1 MSHLPLQ
8 PSPVAPARWLFAAP
22 ERPAPAPL
30 PPHDDLI
37 EDLARVVAQE
47 CEADDILVALHEPDC
62 EPAPLFFAG
71 RHAGCASTRI
81 SLLAAADDAIL
92 DAAAASAWRTIAL
105 DDDHMAGVMTTRV
118 VGETSATG
126 RITITTLFET
136 IGDATR
142 GRARRVAQR
151 LAPLVSAFFRLWQQR
166 SRVAAQ
172 LAGLTAAV
180 NHSDVGVVIVDG
192 TASILFGNAA
202 ALALLDQ
209 RDGVRTTG
217 GRLAAGRLAD
227 TLRLQAA
234 IAHVAASD
242 GDDGGPSEAPVIA
255 LPRVGRRALMAAL
268 VAAGGPGSGVIVHLF
283 DPDTDLASL
292 VDPVC
297 KHYGLSPVETRL
309 ARLIAG
315 GASLADAAEA
325 MRVREQSA
333 RSYLKQIFLK
343 TETRR
348 QGELVGLL
356 LRSSVRTTPACQ
368 TSFVLTL
375 K

>member
-1 MSHLPLQ
+1 MSVTPIDHSSRPQLIWTVPAAE
-8 PSPVAPARWLFAAP
+8 PEAPPVAPS
-22 ERPAPAPL
+22 
-30 PPHDDLI
+30 DGLI

-47 CEADDILVALHEPDC
+47 CEADDILVALHEPDRDT
-62 EPAPLFFAG
+62 AALFFMG
-71 RHAGCASTRI
+71 RHAGCSATQR
-81 SLLAAADDAIL
+81 SLLAVADDALL
-92 DAAAASAWRTIAL
+92 DTGAGAAWTTIAL
-105 DDDHMAGVMTTRV
+105 EDDETAGVLTTRV
-118 VGETSATG
+118 VGEASATG
-126 RITITTLFET
+126 RITITTLFGT
-136 IGDATR
+136 IGEATR
-142 GRARRVAQR
+142 GRARKVAQR

-166 SRVAAQ
+166 LRVAAQ
-172 LAGLTAAV
+172 LEGLTAAV
-180 NHSDVGVVIVDG
+180 NHSDVGVVIVDE

-202 ALALLDQ
+202 AQAMLGQ

-217 GRLAAGRLAD
+217 GRLAAGRLGD

-234 IAHVAASD
+234 IAHVAAAD
-242 GDDGGPSEAPVIA
+242 GVDAGHAEAPVIA
-255 LPRVGRRALMAAL
+255 LPRPGRRALMAAL
-268 VAAGGPGSGVIVHLF
+268 VAAGTAGGGSVIVHLF
-283 DPDTDLASL
+283 DPDTDLAAL

-315 GASLADAAEA
+315 GASLSEAAEA

-333 RSYLKQIFLK
+333 RSYLKHIFLK
-343 TETRR
+343 TETKR

-368 TSFVLTL
+368 TNFILTL